1 MPAATATLFRVDTM
15 EPTPPNTT
23 ELRPKMHSLSLS
35 DDTMTAVTDD
45 MSHPYYHPLALMSPV
60 NDYAIATHY
69 SYGTRVV

>member
-35 DDTMTAVTDD
+35 DDTMTAGTDD
-45 MSHPYYHPLALMSPV
+45 MSHPYYHPPALMSPV